1 MKKKKVLITQP
12 WPTWYVSR
20 LDEYIK
26 QLEDVGCEVLLDPKT
41 TDLSEEDIIARMP
54 GIYAHICGADH
65 WSAKAIDSCDSLK
78 VISRIGIGYD
88 SVDVK
93 HATEKGIAVTTCP
106 GAGAEAVA
114 EEAFALMLAIGRQI
128 IPGDKIC
135 HEGRWDK
142 VIGPA
147 MYRKTLGIIGLGRIG
162 KKLVEIVRG
171 FDMKV
176 IAFDAVHD
184 DAFAKTHNVTYVDNL
199 DDLLKASDI
208 VSLHCLKDAST
219 IGIIKERELN
229 LMKERAIL
237 INCARGGLVDEE
249 ALYRALKNHKIFGA
263 GFDVLVHE
271 PIRPDEPL
279 LELDNFV
286 IMPHNAGTSFEGKDI
301 VVGMAVQNV
310 VDIINGKKPIGTLN
324 PEVL

>member
-1 MKKKKVLITQP
+1 MKKKVLITQP

-26 QLEDVGCEVLLDPKT
+26 QLEDAGCEVILDPKT
-41 TDLSEEDIIARMP
+41 TDLSEEEIIERMP
-54 GIYAHICGADH
+54 GVYAHICGSDR
-65 WSAKAIDSCDSLK
+65 WTAKAIDSCDSLK
-78 VISRIGIGYD
+78 IISRIGIGYD
-88 SVDVK
+88 NVDVK

-114 EEAFALMLAIGRQI
+114 EEAFALMLAVGRQI
-128 IPGDKIC
+128 VAGDKIC
-135 HEGRWDK
+135 HEGKWDK

-171 FDMKV
+171 FDMKI
-176 IAFDAVHD
+176 IAFDPVHD
-184 DAFAKTHNVTYVDNL
+184 DEFAAKWNVTYVDSI
-199 DDLLKASDI
+199 DDLLKQADVI
-208 VSLHCLKDAST
+208 SLHCMKNEST
-219 IGIIKERELN
+219 IGLIKEREFG
-229 LMKERAIL
+229 LMKPRAIL
-237 INCARGGLVDEE
+237 INCARGGLVDEK
-249 ALYRALKNHKIFGA
+249 ALYNALKEKKIYGA

-271 PIRPDEPL
+271 PIQKDEPL
-279 LELDNFV
+279 LQLDNFV
-286 IMPHNAGTSFEGKDI
+286 MMPHNAGTSFEGKDT

-310 VDIINGKKPIGTLN
+310 VDIINGKKPVGTLN